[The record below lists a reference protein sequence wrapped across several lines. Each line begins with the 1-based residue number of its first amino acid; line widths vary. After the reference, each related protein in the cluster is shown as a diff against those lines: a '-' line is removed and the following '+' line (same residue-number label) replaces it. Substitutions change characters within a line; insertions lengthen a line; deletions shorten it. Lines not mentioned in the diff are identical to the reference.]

1 MNIKKTIVIT
11 GASTGI
17 GKATAIHFGQQG
29 WNVAA
34 TMRNTDGIS
43 DFAAYP
49 SIVTFKLDVT
59 DPESIT
65 TATAKILHTFPG
77 IDVLYNNAGYAL
89 AGAFEATTDEQVRK
103 QFETNLFGVMNVTRA
118 FLPHFRAKRKGII
131 LNTTSSGGI
140 LTFPLYSVYNSSK
153 WALEG
158 FMEALQFEV
167 KSFGIQIKNI
177 EPGTVKSE
185 FTDNIA
191 FVSNPDYDH
200 YARKVQHNTL
210 AGYKNAPTPDVVAK
224 TVFKAATDNR
234 SKLRYP
240 ATAQAKL
247 AFFFRWLLPLNL
259 FNKMVSA
266 PAEKE
271 IKTNENEQAANNNFG
286 GVNLKETSI
295 IK

>member
-1 MNIKKTIVIT
+1 MNNNKTIVIT
-11 GASTGI
+11 GASSGI
-17 GKATAIHFGQQG
+17 GKATAIYFAQKK

-34 TMRNTDGIS
+34 TMRNTDNIS

-49 SIVTFKLDVT
+49 SIVSFKLDVT
-59 DPESIT
+59 NQESIKN
-65 TATAKILHTFPG
+65 AISQILHTFPN

-118 FLPHFRAKRKGII
+118 FLPYFRNKKKGII

-140 LTFPLYSVYNSSK
+140 LTFPLYSVYNSTK

-158 FMEALQFEV
+158 FMESLQFEV
-167 KSFGIQIKNI
+167 KAFNISIKNI

-185 FTDNIA
+185 FTDNLS
-191 FVSNPDYDH
+191 FVSNPDYDN
-200 YARKVQHNTL
+200 YAKKVQYNTL

-224 TVFKAATDNR
+224 IVFKAATDNR

-240 ATAQAKL
+240 ATSQAKT
-247 AFFFRWLLPLNL
+247 AFFFRWLLPLRL

-266 PAEKE
+266 PVEKE
-271 IKTNENEQAANNNFG
+271 IKTNEKASK
-286 GVNLKETSI
+286 VNLAM
-295 IK
+295 

>member
-1 MNIKKTIVIT
+1 MKDHKTIVIT
-11 GASTGI
+11 GASSGI
-17 GKATAIHFGQQG
+17 GKATAIYFAQQG

-34 TMRNTDGIS
+34 TMRSIDNIS

-59 DPESIT
+59 NQESIKN
-65 TATAKILHTFPG
+65 AISQILHTFSD

-118 FLPHFRAKRKGII
+118 FLPHFRSKRKGII

-140 LTFPLYSVYNSSK
+140 LTFPLYSIYNSSK

-158 FMEALQFEV
+158 FMEALQFEL
-167 KSFGIQIKNI
+167 KPFNIRIKNI

-185 FTDNIA
+185 FTENIS
-191 FVSNPDYDH
+191 FVSNPDYDS
-200 YARKVQHNTL
+200 YAKKVQHNTL

-224 TVFKAATDNR
+224 VVFKAATDNR

-240 ATAQAKL
+240 ATSQAKS
-247 AFFFRWLLPLNL
+247 AFFFRWLLPLNI
-259 FNKMVSA
+259 FNKMVSD
-266 PAEKE
+266 PVEKE
-271 IKTNENEQAANNNFG
+271 IVINEKSSK
-286 GVNLKETSI
+286 VNLAV
-295 IK
+295 

>member
-1 MNIKKTIVIT
+1 MNNNKTIVIT
-11 GASTGI
+11 GASSGI
-17 GKATAIHFGQQG
+17 GKATAIYFAKKG
-29 WNVAA
+29 WSVAA
-34 TMRNTDGIS
+34 TMRKTDNIN
-43 DFAAYP
+43 DFVPFP
-49 SIVTFKLDVT
+49 SIVPFKLDVT
-59 DPESIT
+59 NPESIKN
-65 TATAKILHTFPG
+65 AVSQILQTFPE

-118 FLPHFRAKRKGII
+118 LLPHFRNKKKGII

-140 LTFPLYSVYNSSK
+140 LTFPLYSIYNSTK

-167 KSFGIQIKNI
+167 KPFNITIKNI

-185 FTDNIA
+185 FTDNIS
-191 FVSNPDYDH
+191 FVSNADYDN
-200 YARKVQHNTL
+200 YAKKVQYNTL

-240 ATAQAKL
+240 ATPQAKF
-247 AFFFRWLLPLNL
+247 AFFFRWLLPLHL

-266 PAEKE
+266 PVDKE
-271 IKTNENEQAANNNFG
+271 LKTNVKAPDI
-286 GVNLKETSI
+286 NLAL
-295 IK
+295 